1 MTIIFATAAD
11 QARAFTPA
19 SILAEAAEGEPTA
32 VALAAYD
39 VATFERLWAKTDQEL
54 VEELREVRAAQDRL
68 IEVSDDGFGVDWDA
82 YDGWDLQRDWI
93 YAVQNNREAIAD
105 AAYEATL
112 VGAATEGLTH
122 RPFSTLV

>member
-19 SILAEAAEGEPTA
+19 SILAEAEQGDPTA
-32 VALAAYD
+32 LALVAYD

-54 VEELREVRAAQDRL
+54 VEALREVRAAQARIIDAS
-68 IEVSDDGFGVDWDA
+68 EDGFGVDWDE
-82 YDGWDLQRDWI
+82 YSGWDHQREWI

-112 VGAATEGLTH
+112 VGAPAEGLIH
-122 RPFSTLV
+122 RPFAALA